1 MSLPNLK
8 NNNSGF
14 TLIEIIAAMV
24 LMGIIAVFTL
34 FFIISG
40 MEGYVFSRQNAALSR
55 KASLAMARITK
66 EFNSEMK
73 EIELITINSVKY
85 AYQYN
90 PRDYRYVALVGT
102 GERKEIKIV
111 VGGGNAPDGNDPE
124 VLIDQVS
131 DFTLVFRKC
140 DDSPWIVSNDDMDD
154 LCKIVITLKLFINP
168 ADNKTV
174 SFTTT
179 VNPPSRH
186 YIIGSA
192 DSVFMRFKGKIYVAN
207 S

>member
-8 NNNSGF
+8 KNNTGF
-14 TLIEIIAAMV
+14 TLIEIIAAIL
-24 LMGIIAVFTL
+24 LMGIIGVFTL
-34 FFIISG
+34 FFIVSG

-90 PRDYRYVALVGT
+90 PRDYRYIALVGT

-111 VGGGNAPDGNDPE
+111 VGGNAPVDGDPE
-124 VLIDQVS
+124 VLIDQVR
-131 DFTLVFRKC
+131 DFMLVFKKC
-140 DDSPWIVSNDDMDD
+140 DDSSWIVNDDMDD
-154 LCKIVITLKLFINP
+154 LCKIVITLELFINP
-168 ADNKTV
+168 ADDTF
-174 SFTTT
+174 FTFETT
-179 VNPPSRH
+179 FNPPSRH

-192 DSVFMRFKGKIYVAN
+192 DSVFKRFKGKIYVAN

>member
-1 MSLPNLK
+1 
-8 NNNSGF
+8 
-14 TLIEIIAAMV
+14 
-24 LMGIIAVFTL
+24 
-34 FFIISG
+34 

-90 PRDYRYVALVGT
+90 PRDYRYIALVGT

-111 VGGGNAPDGNDPE
+111 VGGNAPVDGDPE
-124 VLIDQVS
+124 VLIDQVR
-131 DFTLVFRKC
+131 DFMLVFKKC
-140 DDSPWIVSNDDMDD
+140 DDSSWTVSNDDMDD
-154 LCKIVITLKLFINP
+154 LCKIVITLELFINP
-168 ADNKTV
+168 AGDKTV
-174 SFTTT
+174 FTTT
-179 VNPPSRH
+179 INPPSRH

-192 DSVFMRFKGKIYVAN
+192 DSVFKRLKGKIYVAN

>member
-8 NNNSGF
+8 KNNTGF
-14 TLIEIIAAMV
+14 TLIEIIAAIL
-24 LMGIIAVFTL
+24 LMGIIAVFTI
-34 FFIISG
+34 FFIVSG
-40 MEGYVFSRQNAALSR
+40 MEGYIFSKQNAALSR

-73 EIELITINSVKY
+73 EIELITISSVKY
-85 AYQYN
+85 VYQYN

-111 VGGGNAPDGNDPE
+111 VGGDAPDDNDPE

-131 DFTLVFRKC
+131 NFTLDFKKC
-140 DDSPWIVSNDDMDD
+140 DDSAWDVSKDMDD
-154 LCKIVITLKLFINP
+154 LCKIVITLTLFINP
-168 ADNKTV
+168 TDDKTV
-174 SFTTT
+174 TFTTT
-179 VNPPSRH
+179 INPPSRH
-186 YIIGSA
+186 YIICSA
-192 DSVFMRFKGKIYVAN
+192 DSVFKPFKGKIYVAN

>member
-1 MSLPNLK
+1 MSLPSLKK
-8 NNNSGF
+8 NNTGF
-14 TLIEIIAAMV
+14 TLIEIIAAIL
-24 LMGIIAVFTL
+24 LMGIIGVFTL
-34 FFIISG
+34 FFIVSG

-90 PRDYRYVALVGT
+90 PRDYRYIALVGT

-111 VGGGNAPDGNDPE
+111 VGGASAPDGSDPE

-131 DFTLVFRKC
+131 NFTLYFRKC
-140 DDSPWIVSNDDMDD
+140 DDSDWIVSNDMDD
-154 LCKIVITLKLFINP
+154 LCKIVITLELFINP
-168 ADNKTV
+168 ADDTF
-174 SFTTT
+174 FTFETT
-179 VNPPSRH
+179 FNPPSRH

-192 DSVFMRFKGKIYVAN
+192 DSVFKRFKGKIYVAN

>member
-8 NNNSGF
+8 KNNTGF

-90 PRDYRYVALVGT
+90 PRDHRYVALWGT

-111 VGGGNAPDGNDPE
+111 VGGASAPDGDDPE

-131 DFTLVFRKC
+131 NFTLDFKKC
-140 DDSPWIVSNDDMDD
+140 DDSAWDVSNDMDD
-154 LCKIVITLKLFINP
+154 LCKIAITLTLFINP
-168 ADNKTV
+168 ADDNTV
-174 SFTTT
+174 TFTTT
-179 VNPPSRH
+179 INPPGRH

-192 DSVFMRFKGKIYVAN
+192 DSVFKRFKGKIYVAN